1 MAKKQPPRSVA
12 RPLNE
17 EDISTPQE
25 VPRERQELED
35 FFESLGPAGVTELT
49 LWRRD
54 QGGKYRF
61 LTSGPVSQ
69 FSDLMYIQQTYG
81 GGDYQVK
88 GRHKG
93 RHYGSQ

>member
-49 LWRRD
+49 L
-54 QGGKYRF
+54 
-61 LTSGPVSQ
+61 
-69 FSDLMYIQQTYG
+69 
-81 GGDYQVK
+81 
-88 GRHKG
+88 
-93 RHYGSQ
+93 